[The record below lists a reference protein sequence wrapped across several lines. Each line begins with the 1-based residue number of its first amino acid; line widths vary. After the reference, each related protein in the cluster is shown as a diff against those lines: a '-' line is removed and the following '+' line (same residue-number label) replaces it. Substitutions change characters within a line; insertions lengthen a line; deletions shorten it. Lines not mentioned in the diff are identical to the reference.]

1 MILEC
6 LKDVYIH
13 FYNSSIGHRIRL
25 PGEVEAEEPSTKA
38 NQKKHIDKTNDR
50 TYNIIMNDK
59 PHHRFHLRYVVYT
72 AGVFLGLSLLYK
84 YNTRFRLS
92 CQKIVVS
99 YKCGRLL
106 QDAKSYVYESLFSDE
121 SIFKRAWQH
130 VSDQAHSTK
139 EKIMD
144 TKVTLKYYVYLRTN
158 NIQFTYHTY
167 VKT

>member
-6 LKDVYIH
+6 PKDVYLH
-13 FYNSSIGHRIRL
+13 FYDSWVGHRIRL
-25 PGEVEAEEPSTKA
+25 PDEIDPEESSSKA

-144 TKVTLKYYVYLRTN
+144 TKVTFKYFVFWRTN
-158 NIQFTYHTY
+158 NRQFTYHTD
-167 VKT
+167 VRT

>member
-6 LKDVYIH
+6 PKDVYLH
-13 FYNSSIGHRIRL
+13 FYDSWVGHRIRL
-25 PGEVEAEEPSTKA
+25 PDEIDPEESSSKA

-144 TKVTLKYYVYLRTN
+144 TKITFKYFVFWRTN
-158 NIQFTYHTY
+158 NRQFTYHTD
-167 VKT
+167 VRT

>member
-6 LKDVYIH
+6 PKDVYLH
-13 FYNSSIGHRIRL
+13 FYDSWVGHRIRL
-25 PGEVEAEEPSTKA
+25 PDEIDPEESSSKA

-106 QDAKSYVYESLFSDE
+106 QDAKSYVYESLFSEE

-144 TKVTLKYYVYLRTN
+144 TKVTFKYFVFWRTN
-158 NIQFTYHTY
+158 NKQFTYHTY
-167 VKT
+167 VRT

>member
-6 LKDVYIH
+6 PKDVYLH
-13 FYNSSIGHRIRL
+13 FYDSCVGHRIRL
-25 PGEVEAEEPSTKA
+25 PDEIDPEESSSKA

-121 SIFKRAWQH
+121 SIFKRAGQR

-144 TKVTLKYYVYLRTN
+144 TKITFKYFV
-158 NIQFTYHTY
+158 F
-167 VKT
+167 